1 MGTRTGL
8 LDVHVRYVF
17 LYRNSLGTHQMTDNG
32 TLRDHLEDVTSERN
46 ELLRLVEEINTRIAE
61 LTRQLAAMWKVS

>member
-1 MGTRTGL
+1 MGSRPGL
-8 LDVHVRYVF
+8 LDVHMF
-17 LYRNSLGTHQMTDNG
+17 HGLLCRNPLGTHQMSDNQ

-61 LTRQLAAMWKVS
+61 LTKQLAAMWKVS